1 MVQVVQI
8 CCPKSWK
15 RHEKCNFETPHCEM
29 ICALSIKEA
38 NVNAELGQ
46 HFQICLQSG
55 PRGLTTPPKGQPGH
69 KKAAFYRFPKFRWW
83 GVQSCYRTPACKA
96 RTISKIFFICDP
108 SSSMNRKTNQ
118 RFPKRKSS
126 LTDSAFQRPSIIE
139 IWMAP
144 HNSCPKKPAKTTKW
158 KTWWNNKLVKETK
171 KIIWKTRRCASW
183 KR

>member
-1 MVQVVQI
+1 MSIQNWVNILKFAYSQGRGNWTSRLRVSLAI
-8 CCPKSWK
+8 K
-15 RHEKCNFETPHCEM
+15 RLF
-29 ICALSIKEA
+29 
-38 NVNAELGQ
+38 
-46 HFQICLQSG
+46 
-55 PRGLTTPPKGQPGH
+55 
-69 KKAAFYRFPKFRWW
+69 FYLFPKFRWW

-118 RFPKRKSS
+118 KFPKRKSS

-158 KTWWNNKLVKETK
+158 KTWWNNKFVKETK
-171 KIIWKTRRCASW
+171 KKNICLPENNRKETSRLSLHLTQIISVIALWIKIVPFFGLISTI
-183 KR
+183 KMK